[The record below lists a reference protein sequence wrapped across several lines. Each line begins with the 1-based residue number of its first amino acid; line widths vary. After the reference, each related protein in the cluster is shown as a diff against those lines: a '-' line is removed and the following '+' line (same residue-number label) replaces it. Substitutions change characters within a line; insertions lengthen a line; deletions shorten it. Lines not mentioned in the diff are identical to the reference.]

1 VGVPGRTAATQLS
14 RSLLEQQRVRI
25 VTSAENLARS
35 LLHSLGVDES
45 SLRMDDIECLRTDH
59 KIGLQEV
66 HADVQ
71 KHQYAASCYVVI
83 FYLVETES
91 TAVADVLTDEL
102 DSMWKG
108 TIPQNIQRLK
118 SVNFRTE
125 RVFVGDALVMT
136 GATFHYGIANPD
148 LYQRFVGFLSF
159 TPKSLP
165 PMDSQQQ
172 FYPIGIRDY

>member
-1 VGVPGRTAATQLS
+1 MILNVY
-14 RSLLEQQRVRI
+14 EQI
-25 VTSAENLARS
+25 
-35 LLHSLGVDES
+35 
-45 SLRMDDIECLRTDH
+45 H

-91 TAVADVLTDEL
+91 TAVADVLTGEL

-108 TIPQNIQRLK
+108 TIPQNVERLK